1 MEKMTFETAIKRL
14 EEITLLIEK
23 GELTLDESIKL
34 YEEGVKL
41 TGVCENMLDTA
52 QLKLTTHKSG
62 EENGD

>member
-23 GELTLDESIKL
+23 GELTLDDSIKL

-52 QLKLTTHKSG
+52 QLKLTTQKSG

>member
-34 YEEGVKL
+34 FEEGVKL
-41 TGVCENMLDTA
+41 TGVGENMLDTA
-52 QLKLTTHKSG
+52 QLILTTHKSG
-62 EENGD
+62 EENGV